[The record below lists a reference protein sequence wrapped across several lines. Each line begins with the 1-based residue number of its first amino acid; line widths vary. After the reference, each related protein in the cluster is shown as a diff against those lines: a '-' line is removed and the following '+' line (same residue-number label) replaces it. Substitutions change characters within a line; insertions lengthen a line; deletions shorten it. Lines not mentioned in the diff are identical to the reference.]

1 MPKVKSYSAAWLSS
15 NAPGHRLFEPSSEA
29 SKPRSLE
36 STYSSKKKTIPGP
49 RRTIAH
55 RGTEVFVA
63 VGREIRWGDLAYLK
77 DEWANRYSKRG
88 SSQGIRI
95 KREDSTQPF
104 DDEDLESAA
113 GLRVCSC
120 IMIYTSVANLSLYR
134 QSRHPLPTTF
144 DSWSYP
150 RTRTFWPF

>member
-29 SKPRSLE
+29 SKSRSLE
-36 STYSSKKKTIPGP
+36 SAYSSKKKTIPGP

-104 DDEDLESAA
+104 DDESLESAA
-113 GLRVCSC
+113 GLRVCSS
-120 IMIYTSVANLSLYR
+120 IMTYKSVANLSLRR
-134 QSRHPLPTTF
+134 QSRLPLPTTF
-144 DSWSYP
+144 DS
-150 RTRTFWPF
+150 